1 MEEKEGLSRAREV
14 ALRLLARRDHGEQEL
29 AQKLLDRGFA
39 EELVS
44 GTIAYFRELG
54 YLNDRLFAARQAR
67 RLAEERG
74 LGDRRLRSFLR
85 GRGIS
90 EELTAAAIDS
100 VRRDWSEEKALRS
113 LIRKK
118 TLAGYDRKDYRERQK
133 LIRRCLGRG
142 FPPELIYELI
152 KRAEEEDGHDDDGK

>member
-1 MEEKEGLSRAREV
+1 M
-14 ALRLLARRDHGEQEL
+14 RLLARRDHGEREL

-39 EELVS
+39 AELVS

-54 YLNDRLFAARQAR
+54 YLNDRLFAVRQAR

-90 EELTAAAIDS
+90 EELTAEAIEAARQERS
-100 VRRDWSEEKALRS
+100 QEEILRS

-118 TLAGYDRKDYRERQK
+118 TLAGYDRDDHRKRQK
-133 LIRRCLGRG
+133 LFRHLLGRG
-142 FPPELIYELI
+142 FPPGLIYEMI
-152 KRAEEEDGHDDDGK
+152 NRAEEEEGHDDDGK

>member
-1 MEEKEGLSRAREV
+1 LSRAREV
-14 ALRLLARRDHGEQEL
+14 AFRLLARRDHGEREL

-54 YLNDRLFAARQAR
+54 YLNDRLFAVRQAR

-90 EELTAAAIDS
+90 EELTAAAIDD
-100 VRRDWSEEKALRS
+100 VRRDWSEEKALSS

-118 TLAGYDRKDYRERQK
+118 TLAGYDREDHRERQT
-133 LIRRCLGRG
+133 LFRHLLGRG
-142 FPPELIYELI
+142 FPPGLIYEMI
-152 KRAEEEDGHDDDGK
+152 KRAEEEEGHDDDGK

>member
-1 MEEKEGLSRAREV
+1 LARARE
-14 ALRLLARRDHGEQEL
+14 AGLRLLARRDHGEREL
-29 AQKLLDRGFA
+29 AQKLLSRGFD
-39 EELVS
+39 EEIVS

-54 YLNDRLFAARQAR
+54 YLSDRRFATGQAR

-90 EELTAAAIDS
+90 EELTAAAIEA

-118 TLAGYDRKDYRERQK
+118 TLAGYDRKNHRERQK
-133 LIRRCLGRG
+133 LIRHCLGRG
-142 FPPELIYELI
+142 FPPELIYEMI
-152 KRAEEEDGHDDDGK
+152 NRAEEEDGHDDDGK